1 MFNALY
7 KKFKNQ
13 FSHNN
18 LFENMKF
25 NKMKQNIM
33 LIQKKNTHN
42 SIYIDIYNKQIQ
54 DVHMIPYFSYEKVM
68 YFKTT

>member
-33 LIQKKNTHN
+33 LIQKKKTHN